1 MQNGLAAIG
10 VGETDSKEEPRMAK
24 RFFADESRRFEGF
37 DNLAKLA
44 LDLRWSWN
52 HGADEVWRR
61 LDPALWEL
69 THNPWVVLQT
79 VSRDQ
84 IQLAGADPAFRKRVD
99 DLVQAKLHEAQAPA
113 WFQHDHPRS
122 PLTCV
127 AYFSME
133 FMLSEALPIYS
144 GGLGNVAG
152 DQLKAASDLGVPV
165 VGVGLLYQQG
175 YFRQEIDKNG
185 AQHALYPYND
195 PGQLPITPLRQ
206 ANGEWLRLEVAL
218 PGYSVWLRAWQ
229 VEVGRVKLYLL
240 DSNDA
245 ANFPP
250 HRGITS
256 ELYGGGPE
264 LRLKQELLLGI
275 GGWRLLAALGM
286 QPEVCH
292 LNEGHAAFAVLE
304 RARSF
309 MEETVQPFEAAL
321 AATRAGNLFTTH
333 TAVTAGFDR
342 FAPALIE
349 QYLGG
354 YAEQKLGITLRD
366 LLGLGRQNLDDSSE
380 SFNMAYLAI
389 RGSGAVNGV
398 SRLHG
403 EVSRHLF
410 EPLFP
415 RWPVDEVPVG
425 HVTNGVH
432 MPSWDSAPAD
442 NLWTGACGKDRW
454 LGTTETL
461 GQKIRRV
468 PDEELWRFRTAASES
483 LVGYA
488 RKRLS
493 RQLAASG
500 AAPDEVERAKHLL
513 DPKALTLGFARRF
526 ATYKRPNLLLH
537 DPERLLRLLTDPG
550 RAVQLIIAGK
560 AHPADQAGQAL
571 IQKWIRFIRRP
582 EVRPHVIFLSD
593 YDMLLSEHLVQGVDV
608 WINTP
613 RRPWEASGT
622 SGMKVLVNG
631 GINVSELDGWWAE
644 AYTPEVGWALG
655 DGHEHGDDPAWD
667 AAEAEALYDLLE
679 REVIPEFYARDE
691 SNIPIAWV
699 RRMRESMARLTP
711 HFSANRTVREYTEQH
726 YLPAAL
732 AYRERAADKGKVG
745 RQVIEW
751 KHSLGERWS
760 TLRFGEVSVETR
772 GEEHVFEAEVSLGD
786 LDPEVVRVEL
796 FADGIDGGRPV
807 RQEMERVRQLAGAPG
822 RHVYRAAVSAARPPA
837 HYTARVIPH
846 RDGVAIPLEDGR
858 ILWQR

>member
-1 MQNGLAAIG
+1 M
-10 VGETDSKEEPRMAK
+10 SKQTRASHPIYSLLPMEV
-24 RFFADESRRFEGF
+24 EGF
-37 DNLAKLA
+37 DSLAELA

-52 HGADEVWRR
+52 HAADEVWQQ
-61 LDPALWEL
+61 LDPALWKL

-84 IQLAGADPAFRKRVD
+84 IERVSADPIFRKSVD
-99 DLVQAKLHEAQAPA
+99 DLIKARRLEAEAPA
-113 WFQHDHPRS
+113 WFQQNHPQT

-133 FMLSEALPIYS
+133 YMLSEALPIYS

-152 DQLKAASDLGVPV
+152 DQLKSASDLGVPV
-165 VGVGLLYQQG
+165 IGVGLLYQQG
-175 YFRQEIDKNG
+175 YFRQVIDKDG
-185 AQHALYPYND
+185 AQQALFPYND

-206 ANGEWLRLEVAL
+206 PNGEWLRLEIAL

-229 VEVGRVKLYLL
+229 VQVGRVKLYLL

-245 ANFPP
+245 ANYPA

-275 GGWRLLAALGM
+275 GGWRLLRALGI

-304 RARSF
+304 RALSF
-309 MEETVQPFEAAL
+309 MEETGQPFEAAL

-333 TAVTAGFDR
+333 TAVAAGFDR
-342 FAPALIE
+342 FDPALIE

-354 YAEQKLGITLRD
+354 YAEQKLGITLHD
-366 LLGLGRQNLDDSSE
+366 LLALGRQNPDDSSE

-403 EVSRHLF
+403 RVSRQLF

-415 RWPVDEVPVG
+415 HWPQDEVPVG

-432 MPSWDSAPAD
+432 MPSWDSAAAD
-442 NLWTGACGKDRW
+442 DLWTEACGKDRW

-461 GQKIRRV
+461 DRDIRRLS
-468 PDEELWRFRTAASES
+468 DARLWKFRTAASTS
-483 LVGYA
+483 LVEYA
-488 RKRLS
+488 REQLS
-493 RQLAASG
+493 LQLAASG
-500 AAPDEVERAKHLL
+500 APPEAVDEAKHLF
-513 DPKALTLGFARRF
+513 DPNALTLGFARRF

-537 DPERLLRLLTDPG
+537 DPERLLRLLTNPQ
-550 RAVQLIIAGK
+550 RPVQLILAGK

-571 IQKWIRFIRRP
+571 IREWIHFIRRTK
-582 EVRPHVIFLSD
+582 VRPHVIFLGD
-593 YDMLLSEHLVQGVDV
+593 YDMLLTEHLVQGVDV

-613 RRPWEASGT
+613 RRPWEACGT

-631 GINVSELDGWWAE
+631 GINLSELDGWWAE

-655 DGHEHGDDPAWD
+655 DGQEHGDDPAWD
-667 AAEAEALYDLLE
+667 AVEADALYDLLE
-679 REVIPEFYARDE
+679 REVIPEFYTRNE
-691 SNIPIAWV
+691 QGIPTAWV
-699 RRMRESMARLTP
+699 ARMRESMACMTTQ
-711 HFSANRTVREYTEQH
+711 FSANRAVREYTEGH
-726 YLPAAL
+726 YLPAAA
-732 AYRERAADKGKVG
+732 AYRERAVDKGAVG
-745 RQVIEW
+745 AQVVNWQHTLEQKW
-751 KHSLGERWS
+751 A
-760 TLRFGEVSVETR
+760 TLRFGEVKVGSDEGRHIFEVE
-772 GEEHVFEAEVSLGD
+772 VYLGS
-786 LDPEVVRVEL
+786 LDPDSVQVEL
-796 FADGIDGGRPV
+796 YADAVSGGEPA
-807 RQEMERVRQLAGAPG
+807 RQEMRRGQQLTEANGYIFSGQVP
-822 RHVYRAAVSAARPPA
+822 STRPA
-837 HYTARVIPH
+837 TDYTARVIPH
-846 RDGVAIPLEDGR
+846 CDGVAVPLEAAR